1 VAYRLENNEPVAA
14 SVRRCAIEELE
25 DAIQHLQ
32 DGADDETRAVHE
44 ARKSIKKTRAL
55 LRLARSCIDGPYR
68 QAQMARLREAAR
80 SLAQSRDASVALE
93 SLDLLAAR
101 YPDQLSAAAV
111 DRVREAISPPRAGQH
126 ARSDVSEAL
135 EAAAKLLSGVC
146 GKLAGMELRADGW
159 ELVEPGLRRSYL
171 RGRERLAEVVDD
183 PSPERL
189 HEWRKRVKDLWHAA
203 QILRPADPKRLR
215 PLARDA
221 HALSDLLGDDHD
233 LAVLRA
239 EALRGRREY
248 FVDSA
253 ERDALTALIDR
264 RRAEL
269 RRAALDLG
277 AKVYARKPRALRGQ
291 TPSVG
296 ATQGV

>member
-1 VAYRLENNEPVAA
+1 
-14 SVRRCAIEELE
+14 
-25 DAIQHLQ
+25 
-32 DGADDETRAVHE
+32 
-44 ARKSIKKTRAL
+44 
-55 LRLARSCIDGPYR
+55 
-68 QAQMARLREAAR
+68 MARLREAAR

-189 HEWRKRVKDLWHAA
+189 HEWRKRVKDLWYHHRV
-203 QILRPADPKRLR
+203 LRRAWPEVMGAYGDELDRLADE
-215 PLARDA
+215 
-221 HALSDLLGDDHD
+221 LGRDHD
-233 LAVLRA
+233 LSALADRLGSDSDAKPDLRA
-239 EALRGRREY
+239 LYHTVIDLIHATRTEALPG
-248 FVDSA
+248 
-253 ERDALTALIDR
+253 T
-264 RRAEL
+264 
-269 RRAALDLG
+269 LDLG
-277 AKVYARKPRALRGQ
+277 GRLYGETSDAFTRRLSRWWSAGEGTPRA
-291 TPSVG
+291 
-296 ATQGV
+296 A